1 MLMIVKEIES
11 KSILTESKLPE
22 TDFCINPYVGCSHR
36 CVYCYARFMKR
47 FTAHTESWGEFVDIK
62 TNSVELMQK
71 KLKLIKDRKGVVLLG
86 SVTDAYQP
94 LERKYEI
101 TRGLLKELL
110 QSELSVSILTKSDLV
125 LRDIDILKQFK
136 NITVGITITSTDE
149 KACSVLEP
157 GASSVERRL
166 ETLRKLHESGIHTYV
181 FVGPIIPGIT
191 DLRAI
196 FESVHGKTDEMWGE
210 ILNVKSGNWED
221 VKDAI
226 EKNFVDALP
235 HFLKTV
241 RDKKY
246 WDGVE
251 EEFKT
256 LCSEYGIPM
265 VGFYRH

>member
-1 MLMIVKEIES
+1 MIVNEIES

-47 FTAHTESWGEFVDIK
+47 FTSHTEPWGEFVDIK
-62 TNSVELMQK
+62 TNSVELIRK
-71 KLKLIKDRKGVVLLG
+71 KLKLIKNRKGVVLLG

-136 NITVGITITSTDE
+136 NITVGITITSIDE
-149 KACSVLEP
+149 KVCRVLES

-166 ETLRKLHESGIHTYV
+166 EALKKLHESGI
-181 FVGPIIPGIT
+181 
-191 DLRAI
+191 
-196 FESVHGKTDEMWGE
+196 
-210 ILNVKSGNWED
+210 
-221 VKDAI
+221 
-226 EKNFVDALP
+226 
-235 HFLKTV
+235 
-241 RDKKY
+241 
-246 WDGVE
+246 
-251 EEFKT
+251 
-256 LCSEYGIPM
+256 
-265 VGFYRH
+265 

>member
-1 MLMIVKEIES
+1 MILKEIEA

-22 TDFCINPYVGCSHR
+22 ADFCINPYVGCSHR

-47 FTAHTESWGEFVDIK
+47 FTSHTEPWGEFVDIK
-62 TNSVELMQK
+62 TNAVELMRK
-71 KLKLIKDRKGVVLLG
+71 KLKVVKNREGVVLLG

-110 QSELSVSILTKSDLV
+110 QSQLSVSILTKSDLV
-125 LRDIDILKQFK
+125 LRDIDLLKQFK
-136 NITVGITITSTDE
+136 NIKVGITITSTDE
-149 KACSVLEP
+149 KACRVLEP
-157 GASSVERRL
+157 GASSVTKRL
-166 ETLRKLHESGIHTYV
+166 AALKKLHESGIYTYA

-196 FESVHGKTDEMWGE
+196 FDAVQGNVDEIWGE

-221 VKDAI
+221 VKANI
-226 EKNFVDALP
+226 EKNFVDAFP
-235 HFLKTV
+235 DFLRTV
-241 RDKKY
+241 KDKSY

-251 EEFKT
+251 EQFKT
-256 LCSEYGIPM
+256 LCVEYGIPM